1 MTFYHG
7 GIAGKRPGD
16 YLFPSPPHVEDGCPI
31 CVARAA
37 GRTLSVGEYR
47 RWLSAHGEDAL
58 PILRALAGADDAE
71 PMDPPSKERAV
82 YLTTDRDYAR
92 WYAARSGNGD
102 LYRVTP
108 VGLMTRSAEDPFP
121 SYTVEVAR
129 VLEVLERGVH
139 PVRADRRALVKR
151 WKKSDRARKCA
162 HEEASCPVS
171 LIETNIGAVFTAD
184 ELARKP

>member
-1 MTFYHG
+1 MMYHG
-7 GIAGKRPGD
+7 GIAGLQPGGILRPA
-16 YLFPSPPHVEDGCPI
+16 PPHVTDGCPI
-31 CVARAA
+31 CVARAE
-37 GRTLSVGEYR
+37 GRTVTVGEYR
-47 RWLSAHGEDAL
+47 TWLRQQGPKARKVLDM
-58 PILRALAGADDAE
+58 LADADDGE

-139 PVRADRRALVKR
+139 LVRADRRALVKR